1 MRTESEMNARVAKAI
16 KEVEQKKAAL
26 AEAKKK
32 ASAEKRRRENHHKYM
47 MGGCVAKYFPECYL
61 CNEEELNMV
70 IKAGLESIQCQNVI
84 KSLKEQSDASMAGA
98 KPEEVKSLCMEGSAV
113 ELLRCKIHRIYTVRT
128 DISPSGDMCALRG
141 GLQTARHKMLVAYG
155 GSVPPSLQRTQPI
168 GYVLMQMM
176 IKNDVIPEDTL
187 YYLMAFFVEFIRGNI
202 FFLLNKLYGKNRISL
217 KAIPKE
223 VIHIMLI
230 LPVFLIMICCLII
243 DISIEANNSKS
254 FGLCIAAI
262 ISVTL
267 SYYLILFVMERFT
280 AFMAKRHEEERYL
293 DELQF
298 KQQFYHE
305 IQDKYEYIQDLKH
318 NFKNQF
324 LECTAYL
331 ENNEIDKLKKRI
343 AEANHELEQMDEDM
357 YSCNPILNSILRV
370 KIGLAKK
377 EKIACSIEMMIPAD
391 FNMEYGDMGI
401 LYGNLLDNAIEACSF
416 VEPDKRF
423 IRMKS
428 KMMNGNLIISVI
440 NSKQEKRNVALVT
453 TKLDKENHGRG
464 VRSIRKVVDKYD
476 GTIEFEDKGDTVEV
490 TGILYE
496 VG

>member
-1 MRTESEMNARVAKAI
+1 MENIIQFAFNIFNLGIFWFYLKSFKGMKNIPGII
-16 KEVEQKKAAL
+16 KNVIVVAL
-26 AEAKKK
+26 ALVWTGINALKI
-32 ASAEKRRRENHHKYM
+32 
-47 MGGCVAKYFPECYL
+47 PQ
-61 CNEEELNMV
+61 LNIITLFAVLWIM
-70 IKAGLESIQCQNVI
+70 AQMFYGSII
-84 KSLKEQSDASMAGA
+84 S
-98 KPEEVKSLCMEGSAV
+98 
-113 ELLRCKIHRIYTVRT
+113 KIVMC
-128 DISPSGDMCALRG
+128 ISFVGIG
-141 GLQTARHKMLVAYG
+141 IIIE
-155 GSVPPSLQRTQPI
+155 PI

-176 IKNDVIPEDTL
+176 IKNDVIAEDTL

-223 VIHIMLI
+223 VIHIMLV

-280 AFMAKRHEEERYL
+280 MIMAKRHEEERYL

-305 IQDKYEYIQDLKH
+305 IQNKYEYIQDLKH

-331 ENNEIDKLKKRI
+331 ENNEIDKLKERI

-377 EKIACSIEMMIPAD
+377 EKITCSIEMMIPAD
-391 FNMEYGDMGI
+391 FNMKYGDMGI
-401 LYGNLLDNAIEACSF
+401 LYGNLLDNAIEACNY
-416 VEPDKRF
+416 VEPDDRF

-453 TKLDKENHGRG
+453 TKPDKENHGRG
-464 VRSIRKVVDKYD
+464 VKSIRKVVDKYD
-476 GTIEFEDKGDTVEV
+476 GTIEFEDKGDTFEV

>member
-1 MRTESEMNARVAKAI
+1 MENIIQFAFNIFNLGIFWFYLKSFKGMKNIPGII
-16 KEVEQKKAAL
+16 KNVMIVAL
-26 AEAKKK
+26 ALVWTGI
-32 ASAEKRRRENHHKYM
+32 N
-47 MGGCVAKYFPECYL
+47 
-61 CNEEELNMV
+61 
-70 IKAGLESIQCQNVI
+70 
-84 KSLKEQSDASMAGA
+84 SLKIPQLNIMTLFAVLWIMAQ
-98 KPEEVKSLCMEGSAV
+98 LFYGSIIS
-113 ELLRCKIHRIYTVRT
+113 KIVMC
-128 DISPSGDMCALRG
+128 ISFVGVG
-141 GLQTARHKMLVAYG
+141 IIIE
-155 GSVPPSLQRTQPI
+155 PI

-176 IKNDVIPEDTL
+176 IKSDVIAEETL
-187 YYLMAFFVEFIRGNI
+187 YFLMAFFVEFIRGNI

-280 AFMAKRHEEERYL
+280 AFMAKRYEEERYL
-293 DELQF
+293 DELQY

-370 KIGLAKK
+370 KVGMAKK
-377 EKIACSIEMMIPAD
+377 EKIACSIEMMIPTD
-391 FNMEYGDMGI
+391 FKMEYGDMGI
-401 LYGNLLDNAIEACSF
+401 LYGNLLDNAIEACNY
-416 VEPDKRF
+416 VEPDERF

-440 NSKQEKRNVALVT
+440 NSKQAKRNETLIT
-453 TKLDKENHGRG
+453 TKSDKENHGRG
-464 VRSIRKVVDKYD
+464 VRSIRKVVDKYE
-476 GTIEFEDKGDTVEV
+476 GTIEFEDKGDTFEV

>member
-1 MRTESEMNARVAKAI
+1 MENIIQFAFNIFDLGIFWFYLKSFKGMKNIPGII
-16 KEVEQKKAAL
+16 KYLLIMAL
-26 AEAKKK
+26 ALVWTGINSFKI
-32 ASAEKRRRENHHKYM
+32 SH
-47 MGGCVAKYFPECYL
+47 
-61 CNEEELNMV
+61 LNIITLLVVLWIM
-70 IKAGLESIQCQNVI
+70 AQMFYGSII
-84 KSLKEQSDASMAGA
+84 S
-98 KPEEVKSLCMEGSAV
+98 
-113 ELLRCKIHRIYTVRT
+113 KIVMC
-128 DISPSGDMCALRG
+128 ISFVGVG
-141 GLQTARHKMLVAYG
+141 IIIE
-155 GSVPPSLQRTQPI
+155 PI

-176 IKNDVIPEDTL
+176 IKSNVIAEESL
-187 YYLMAFFVEFIRGNI
+187 YFLMAFLVEFIRGNV
-202 FFLLNKLYGKNRISL
+202 FFMLNKLYGKNRISL
-217 KAIPKE
+217 QAIPKE
-223 VIHIMLI
+223 VFYILLI
-230 LPVFLIMICCLII
+230 LPVFLILICCLII
-243 DISIEANNSKS
+243 DISIEAKNSKC
-254 FGLCIAAI
+254 FALCMAAI

-267 SYYLILFVMERFT
+267 SYYLILLVMERFT
-280 AFMAKRHEEERYL
+280 ILMAKRHEEERYL

-305 IQDKYEYIQDLKH
+305 IQNKYEYIQDMKH

-331 ENNEIDKLKKRI
+331 ENNEIDKLKDRI

-357 YSCNPILNSILRV
+357 YSCNPVLNSILRV

-377 EKIACSIEMMIPAD
+377 ENITCSIEMMIPAD

-401 LYGNLLDNAIEACSF
+401 LYGNLLDNAIEACRC

-440 NSKQEKRNVALVT
+440 NSKQEKRNLALVT
-453 TKLDKENHGRG
+453 TKPDKENHGRG
-464 VRSIRKVVDKYD
+464 VKSIRKVVDKYD
-476 GTIEFEDKGDTVEV
+476 GTIEFDDKGDTLEV